1 MERKT
6 ERLGQCARGGAMS
19 ETLIE
24 AGMLDR
30 LEAALQSLP
39 RQRREIFLAVR
50 LDAMPYDEIAR
61 MTGLSVRNVEREVAR
76 ALLQIDDHLRRG
88 EVSSPHPWWQRF
100 WRR

>member
-1 MERKT
+1 MVRKT
-6 ERLGQCARGGAMS
+6 DRLGQNGRGGAMS
-19 ETLIE
+19 ENLIE
-24 AGMLDR
+24 PGMLDR

-39 RQRREIFLAVR
+39 KQRREIFLAVR

-61 MTGLSVRNVEREVAR
+61 MTGLSVRKVEREVAR
-76 ALLQIDDHLRRG
+76 ALLQIDDHSRRE

>member
-6 ERLGQCARGGAMS
+6 ERQGQGTRGGAMS
-19 ETLIE
+19 ENLTE

-30 LEAALQSLP
+30 LEAALESLP

-61 MTGLSVRNVEREVAR
+61 MTGLSVRKVEREVAC

-88 EVSSPHPWWQRF
+88 EVSAHPWWQRL